1 MRAIGSGS
9 LAVRREIPRAI
20 LSSARSGPTPSRDRV
35 RMADVEIP
43 DAGPVTR
50 HPCGIDPENPAHWP
64 WNVAP
69 TWPTRLRSLAV
80 PEVPDDVR
88 AEYAARPFVPSDPRV
103 IRPCTAFGCTAHS
116 AAVRRRTH
124 PELRDFC
131 EQHRRAGL
139 TRILRGRHPAVVA
152 DDMTA
157 GSRTVGRPRS
167 GA

>member
-1 MRAIGSGS
+1 MER
-9 LAVRREIPRAI
+9 IP
-20 LSSARSGPTPSRDRV
+20 SPYGYKP
-35 RMADVEIP
+35 
-43 DAGPVTR
+43 
-50 HPCGIDPENPAHWP
+50 HPCAVDPENPAHWP
-64 WNVAP
+64 WNVAARVP
-69 TWPTRLRSLAV
+69 SPRSLVVHEAPV
-80 PEVPDDVR
+80 DVR

-167 GA
+167 AA